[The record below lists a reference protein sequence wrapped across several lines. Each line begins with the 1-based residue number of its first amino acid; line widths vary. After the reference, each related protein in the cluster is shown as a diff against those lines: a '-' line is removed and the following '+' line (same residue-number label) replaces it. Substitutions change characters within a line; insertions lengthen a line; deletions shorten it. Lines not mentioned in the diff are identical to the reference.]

1 MKVRVGSKWYT
12 VKIENV
18 TSDPAVVFVDGQR
31 FEVNLDISDSP
42 LGKAKES
49 EKVISSTDFISGD
62 LKKIYSPMPGTII
75 SILVKTGEVLT
86 LGQDIMVLESMKMQQ
101 TFKSNMAGTVSEIKI
116 SEGDQVLVGDVI
128 LLIK

>member
-18 TSDPAVVFVDGQR
+18 TSDPAVVFVDGER

-42 LGKAKES
+42 LAKAKES
-49 EKVISSTDFISGD
+49 EKGISSTDFISGD